1 MRKHLSVLALAARGT
16 VWRVLTVTLL
26 SAVLSGALLW
36 LVPAQEPGAVI
47 VEPDGT
53 ETPQYVLV
61 SCPGRPAQPSPV
73 PWALPPC
80 WRC

>member
-26 SAVLSGALLW
+26 AAVLSGALLW
-36 LVPAQEPGAVI
+36 
-47 VEPDGT
+47 
-53 ETPQYVLV
+53 
-61 SCPGRPAQPSPV
+61 PAQPSPV
-73 PWALPPC
+73 PQALPPC

>member
-47 VEPDGT
+47 V
-53 ETPQYVLV
+53 
-61 SCPGRPAQPSPV
+61 
-73 PWALPPC
+73 
-80 WRC
+80 